1 MKILLVGT
9 GGYGSI
15 YARALLNNTAPDI
28 VWEGAVDPFFAAGR
42 YDGEIKERGV
52 PVYNTMEDF
61 FAEHTADLAVIA
73 TPPFLHLEQCLCAL
87 RHGAYV
93 LCEKP
98 AAPSVDEVEQMI
110 AAQKQYGRFI
120 AVGYQW
126 SFARAILA
134 LKQDI
139 LDGVLGKPLSFRTLI
154 SWPRDYAY
162 YKRGGGWG
170 GKLFVNGRPLYD
182 SIASN
187 ACAHYIHN
195 MLFLLGDTLA
205 SAATPTAIDAECL
218 RANDIE
224 SFDTCTLRARAADT
238 DLYFA
243 ASHAAESQIN
253 PAFVYTFENAEVRFA
268 KDDTS
273 QIVATFRDGSVK
285 NYGDPFE
292 EPAEKMFRCVEDI
305 QTGKTPVCT
314 AETAIAHTRLIAMLH
329 ESTELRTFP
338 ASLICET
345 AEGDRRFVRGLTEA
359 LSEAYEN
366 CRLLSEVGFPQN
378 A

>member
-15 YARALLNNTAPDI
+15 YARALLNNTAPHI
-28 VWEGAVDPFFAAGR
+28 VWEGAVDPFFSAGR
-42 YDGEIKERGV
+42 FDADIRERGI
-52 PVYNTMEDF
+52 PVYNTMEEF
-61 FAEHTADLAVIA
+61 FAEHDADLAIIS

-87 RHGAYV
+87 RHGAHV

-110 AAQKQYGRFI
+110 AAQKQYGKFI

-139 LDGVLGKPLSFRTLI
+139 LNGALGKPLSFRTLI

-170 GKLFVNGRPLYD
+170 GKLFIDGRPLYD

-195 MLFLLGDTLA
+195 MLFLLGDTLE
-205 SAATPTAIDAECL
+205 SAVVPSSIEAECL

-238 DLYFA
+238 ELYFA
-243 ASHAAESQIN
+243 ATHAAESQIN

-268 KDDTS
+268 KDDSS
-273 QIVATFRDGSVK
+273 QIVATFRDGSTK

-292 EPAEKMFRCVEDI
+292 EPAEKMFRCLEDV
-305 QTGKTPVCT
+305 QEGKTPVCT
-314 AETAIAHTRLIAMLH
+314 AETAIAHTKLIGMLH
-329 ESTELRTFP
+329 QSTELRSFP

-345 AEGDRRFVRGLTEA
+345 AEGDRRFVRGLTEKMV
-359 LSEAYEN
+359 EAYEN
-366 CRLLSEVGFPQN
+366 CRLLSEVGFPN
-378 A
+378 G